1 MTGQSKFHSVIESI
15 INILIGFGFGF
26 MGQILIYPLYGME
39 VSIAT
44 NIQIS
49 IWFTA
54 ISFLRSYL
62 IRRWFNKIMIKIWRE
77 KCQD

>member
-1 MTGQSKFHSVIESI
+1 MTGQSKLHSVIESI
-15 INILIGFGFGF
+15 INILIGFGFGLA
-26 MGQILIYPLYGME
+26 GQILIYPLYGME
-39 VSIAT
+39 VSIAV

-62 IRRWFNKIMIKIWRE
+62 IRRWFNKIMIKVWE
-77 KCQD
+77 KAK

>member
-1 MTGQSKFHSVIESI
+1 MLGQTKTHSVIESI
-15 INILIGFGFGF
+15 INILIGLGFGF
-26 MGQILIYPLYGME
+26 AGQILIFPLYGME

-62 IRRWFNKIMIKIWRE
+62 IRRWFNKIMIKVWE
-77 KCQD
+77 KADEY